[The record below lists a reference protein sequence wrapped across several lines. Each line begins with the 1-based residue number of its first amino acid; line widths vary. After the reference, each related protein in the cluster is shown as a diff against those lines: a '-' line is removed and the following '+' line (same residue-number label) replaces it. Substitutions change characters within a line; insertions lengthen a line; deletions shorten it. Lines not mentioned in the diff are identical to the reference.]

1 MAKQNNSRN
10 NFHFKYTINSN
21 GCWIWNKMVGKYPQ
35 WWYKNKQIYV
45 HRWSYETFVGPIP
58 KNYDVCHQCD
68 TPACVNPKHLFV
80 GTRQDN
86 MNDAVLKGRHARGET
101 NQNKLTEEQVLEI
114 RTKKGKYVDI
124 ALDYNITPEQVSNII
139 RRKSWKHIA

>member
-1 MAKQNNSRN
+1 
-10 NFHFKYTINSN
+10 
-21 GCWIWNKMVGKYPQ
+21 
-35 WWYKNKQIYV
+35 
-45 HRWSYETFVGPIP
+45 
-58 KNYDVCHQCD
+58 
-68 TPACVNPKHLFV
+68 
-80 GTRQDN
+80 